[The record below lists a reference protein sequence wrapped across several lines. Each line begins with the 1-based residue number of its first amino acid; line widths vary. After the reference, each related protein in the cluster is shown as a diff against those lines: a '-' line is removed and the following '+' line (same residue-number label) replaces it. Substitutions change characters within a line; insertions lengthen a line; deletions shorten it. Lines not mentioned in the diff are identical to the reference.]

1 VRTLAGPLLAV
12 LLIAA
17 TSDSPDATSAPQI
30 QTGVSRIV
38 LATIVDGSGRTMVD
52 FEVDDFVVSEGGR
65 GRELLDVHVA
75 DYPIVVLLDDSTDS
89 ARWETIRSVAGRFI
103 NRIGE
108 RPIAL
113 GLLTRGPALTTTF
126 DHDRAATLER
136 LSALTANPAAPRF
149 ALPLAAAATEAL
161 RALEA
166 PFSAVVIIAA
176 SPLNDPS
183 PAAGELLPSILA
195 SGAPIHVVEG
205 QAQQRTP
212 EAGAPDL
219 LKLLAEQSR
228 GQFTTIF
235 APSSYAVALDRLAD
249 RMSAEMMIEFL
260 VPPGA
265 GGGDVQVGVRRP
277 GARVVGLGVS
287 R

>member
-1 VRTLAGPLLAV
+1 MRTLTGPLLA
-12 LLIAA
+12 LLLTA
-17 TSDSPDATSAPQI
+17 TASQSPRAVSPPQV

-65 GRELLDVHVA
+65 SRELLDVHVA

-89 ARWETIRSVAGRFI
+89 ARWQTIRSVAERFI

-108 RPIAL
+108 RPVAI
-113 GLLTRGPALTTTF
+113 GLLTKGPALTTTF
-126 DHDRAATLER
+126 DDDRAATLER
-136 LSALTANPAAPRF
+136 LSALTPNPAAPRM
-149 ALPLAAAATEAL
+149 ALPLAAGAAEAL

-176 SPLNDPS
+176 SPLNDPP
-183 PAAGELLPSILA
+183 PASGELLPSILA

-205 QAQQRTP
+205 QAQQRAP
-212 EAGAPDL
+212 DAGAPDL
-219 LKLLAEQSR
+219 LRLLAEQSR
-228 GQFTTIF
+228 GQFTTVF

-260 VPPGA
+260 VPPGS

-277 GARVVGLGVS
+277 GARVLGLGVS